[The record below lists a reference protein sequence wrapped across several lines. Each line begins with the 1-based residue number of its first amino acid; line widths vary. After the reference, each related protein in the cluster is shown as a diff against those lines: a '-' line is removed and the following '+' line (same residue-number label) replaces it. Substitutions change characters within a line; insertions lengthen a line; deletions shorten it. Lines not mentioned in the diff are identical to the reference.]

1 MIQTELEP
9 FRPAKT
15 EQQGPSQTP
24 GWPARWWK
32 RHFLE
37 PLQRVDQE
45 MRDYLASNQS
55 RRGDWKVMVILVTA
69 AVCLTLQNFGNKAGV
84 GEAFCQWLESQ
95 FLGPASENTPIASL
109 TSWIGLCVLNY
120 FLLPAL
126 VIRLLFRERI
136 RDYGTKLKGALK
148 DVWIYGV
155 MLAMVLP
162 LVLLA
167 SANAR
172 FQATYPFYRLAAEE
186 PLWPYFWRWECQ
198 YGIQFLA
205 LEFFFRGFLLHGTR
219 HRFGAYSILVM
230 MVPYCMIHF
239 GKPMP
244 EALAAIIA
252 GIALGFMSLKTR
264 SIWMGAASHVT
275 VALSMDFASL
285 WRQGFFA
292 SL

>member
-1 MIQTELEP
+1 
-9 FRPAKT
+9 
-15 EQQGPSQTP
+15 
-24 GWPARWWK
+24 
-32 RHFLE
+32 
-37 PLQRVDQE
+37 
-45 MRDYLASNQS
+45 MRAYLASDQS
-55 RRGDWKVMVILVTA
+55 HRGDWKVMVILVTA
-69 AVCLTLQNFGNKAGV
+69 AVCLTLQNFGNKAGA
-84 GEAFCQWLESQ
+84 GQPLCEWMETQ
-95 FLGPASENTPIASL
+95 FLGRASENAQITSL
-109 TSWIGLCVLNY
+109 TSWTIICFLTY

-136 RDYGTKLKGALK
+136 RDYGTKLKGAFK
-148 DVWIYGV
+148 DIWIYGV
-155 MLAMVLP
+155 MLAVVLP

-172 FQATYPFYRLAAEE
+172 FQATYPFYRLTAEE
-186 PLWPYFWRWECQ
+186 SLWPYFWRWECQ
-198 YGIQFLA
+198 YAIQFLA

-219 HRFGAYSILVM
+219 HRFGVYSIFVM

-264 SIWMGAASHVT
+264 SIWMGAAIHVT

-292 SL
+292 